1 MKWLASSRSSMP
13 FAFLKHWVVHGLARY
28 GWLATRATTYLGFAT
43 GFAAVGSPRS
53 FPKSTNP
60 TVASQVARSCS
71 TPKPIAGATS
81 SSADQLAQARSANCH
96 SVRETGG
103 QLPGDAQ
110 AGHDPTIS
118 THLLTRHNLAYGD
131 DWRPASGRSRSEG
144 IYSTAAGAWPAG
156 RGDADWR

>member
-1 MKWLASSRSSMP
+1 MP
-13 FAFLKHWVVHGLARY
+13 FAFLKHWVVHGLALY

-81 SSADQLAQARSANCH
+81 SSARSAG
-96 SVRETGG
+96 SSTLGE
-103 QLPGDAQ
+103 LPLG
-110 AGHDPTIS
+110 
-118 THLLTRHNLAYGD
+118 
-131 DWRPASGRSRSEG
+131 
-144 IYSTAAGAWPAG
+144 
-156 RGDADWR
+156 